1 MKKIELKKT
10 LEERVRD
17 TEWTDANT
25 WNVLRK
31 IRGAKSARS
40 EFSLRRLAP
49 AAVALLLVM
58 GIGIATLTGAPGN
71 PDSIRDKAQYT
82 AQPIVTVMAAG
93 QGEGTGD
100 LPEGEGTEKSYL
112 DALREYYPEVADQ
125 LMPVNL
131 SSEKDGIRLEMV
143 SGLVKEYESWMVYSV
158 QDVEGKYAGSEL
170 RASCLFEASGAAYGG
185 EMPFLYADEKEH
197 KYYFCDHTTYDEPVS
212 RADRKIPVNM
222 YSFDVNRVVKLDV
235 AKLLDEHGVT
245 SEGVLS
251 PERQPWITAEGPVTP
266 PKVQILDYTKPQ
278 LNIPVIGDVVLT
290 GIGWVDGKI
299 HVQLY
304 NPNTHPVTGEMA
316 SSETNWYT
324 SVDYN
329 DDYWKEDLYDNARW
343 NENGNEAGVWE
354 EIILNC
360 DREYLEKMNAQ
371 VEVTFIDA
379 RVDGDWEV
387 KVPLNLV
394 CGDVEPAEEGAENLL
409 DPDAVDTLRE
419 FFCSWAGG
427 DMSGMWQ
434 KTASEWIMSRN
445 DGEGSLRS
453 LIASG
458 KPLSYQVNGV
468 SGNDGDA
475 ERMITCTVEME
486 NPVGEEP
493 MHRQYAVTIRRGEYW
508 YEIDPE
514 SFDRWET
521 GNYDPDLDTV
531 SLDEA
536 ENATWLISKDC
547 PEMMNDG
554 EILKLSSEKKGIT
567 MTVLSGEVREQM
579 ASFLCEVYD
588 PEGRYSEFP
597 YDLSWNVDIG
607 TGAEVSA
614 YPVYRST
621 EAHKVLYKMNVI
633 CSEPVTS
640 EDRTVTLG
648 MNSVSVREGAQVDL
662 TEKVKKYAKT
672 EEGVEPLDIAL
683 KILQNHHTGPKEVP
697 GLKVLDDTDSLDI
710 PLFGNTCLTGAGWV
724 DGKLHIRIRTDRT
737 SVEGYTAFWMNVDS
751 GENTNILLKQVDY
764 SPLEWFVYEDNTYWY
779 EYVLDY
785 TPEDLEKIS
794 LTFNALYNGKTLTDD
809 WTVSFPLNSIR
820 TESKAAEKS
829 EAEKKADEW
838 RTPLLDRVDE
848 FFTAWQ
854 NGDTESMLAMCGAHW
869 RDQQEIL
876 VRILD
881 NRVPESWKV
890 SEIRGLQTPVA
901 TVGID
906 IHMQPEETNGV
917 YLVKMKRKRMASGIL
932 NRTDCMLLQILI
944 SSCCLERCRMR
955 KSS

>member
-31 IRGAKSARS
+31 IRNTKAARR
-40 EFSLRRLAP
+40 EFSLRRLMP

-58 GIGIATLTGAPGN
+58 GIGIATLTGTPGN

-82 AQPIVTVMAAG
+82 AQPMVTALSAG
-93 QGEGTGD
+93 QGEGNGD
-100 LPEGEGTEKSYL
+100 LPEGEGTEKNVRE
-112 DALREYYPEVADQ
+112 ALKEYYPEVADQ
-125 LMPVNL
+125 MMPVNL
-131 SSEKDGIRLEMV
+131 SSEKDGVRLEVV
-143 SGLVKEYESWMVYSV
+143 SGLVKDYESWIVYSV
-158 QDVEGKYAGSEL
+158 QDVEGKYPESML
-170 RASCLFEASGAAYGG
+170 RAICNDNVSGAEYGG
-185 EMPFLYADEKEH
+185 ETPFLFADEKEH
-197 KYYFCDHTTYDEPVS
+197 KYYFCNHIVYDEPVKK
-212 RADRKIPVNM
+212 ADRLISVTM
-222 YSFDVNRVVKLDV
+222 DSYEVQRDVKLDL
-235 AKLLDEHGVT
+235 AQLLKEHGTT

-251 PERQPWITAEGPVTP
+251 PELMPWITAEGLVPQGKVT
-266 PKVQILDYTKPQ
+266 VLDYNKP
-278 LNIPVIGDVVLT
+278 LNIPVLGDVLLT
-290 GIGWVDGKI
+290 GAGWIDGKI
-299 HVQLY
+299 HVQFHNPDAHGIPGERVSVLSNWIVSLY
-304 NPNTHPVTGEMA
+304 
-316 SSETNWYT
+316 Y
-324 SVDYN
+324 
-329 DDYWKEDLYDNARW
+329 DDEYWKEDLYDSALW
-343 NENGNEAGVWE
+343 DENGDDCNDWE

-360 DREYLEKMNAQ
+360 DQEYLEKMNAQ
-371 VEVTFIDA
+371 VNVTVTDA
-379 RVDGDWEV
+379 LVEKQIEV
-387 KVPLNLV
+387 KVPLNLI
-394 CGDVEPAEEGAENLL
+394 CGDVEPAEAEGAENLL
-409 DPDAVDTLRE
+409 DPDVADTLRE

-531 SLDEA
+531 YLDEA

-621 EAHKVLYKMNVI
+621 EAHKVLYKVNVI
-633 CSEPVTS
+633 YSEPVPTK
-640 EDRTVTLG
+640 DRTVTLG
-648 MNSVSVREGAQVDL
+648 MNSVNVREGTQADL

-672 EEGVEPLDIAL
+672 AEGVEPPDIAL
-683 KILQNHHTGPKEVP
+683 KILQNRHTGPKEVP

-710 PLFGNTCLTGAGWV
+710 PLFGNTYLTGAGWV
-724 DGKLHIRIRTDRT
+724 DGKLHVRIRTDRT

-751 GENTNILLKQVDY
+751 GENTDILLKQADY
-764 SPLEWFVYEDNTYWY
+764 SPLDWYDDTAYWY

-794 LTFNALYNGKTLTDD
+794 LTFNALYNQKTLTDD
-809 WTVSFPLNSIR
+809 WTVSFPLNSIS
-820 TESKAAEKS
+820 TESKTDAN
-829 EAEKKADEW
+829 EAW
-838 RTPLLDRVDE
+838 RTPLLDRED
-848 FFTAWQ
+848 
-854 NGDTESMLAMCGAHW
+854 
-869 RDQQEIL
+869 
-876 VRILD
+876 
-881 NRVPESWKV
+881 
-890 SEIRGLQTPVA
+890 
-901 TVGID
+901 
-906 IHMQPEETNGV
+906 
-917 YLVKMKRKRMASGIL
+917 
-932 NRTDCMLLQILI
+932 
-944 SSCCLERCRMR
+944 
-955 KSS
+955 